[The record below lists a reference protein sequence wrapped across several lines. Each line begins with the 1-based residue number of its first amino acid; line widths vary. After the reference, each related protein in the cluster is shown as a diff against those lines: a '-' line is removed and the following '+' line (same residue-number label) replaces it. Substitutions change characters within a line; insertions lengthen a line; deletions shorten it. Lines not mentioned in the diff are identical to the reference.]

1 MKKSLFVVALATL
14 ALVSCRNSQSQLD
27 FADVLGKAVVQG
39 YVYVDRGF
47 KQDGNTLVVINE
59 PAEGCE
65 VVVKVPYQKYDAD
78 ATGGDKLFTA
88 VCDANGFYSVEIP
101 VGQAAITGANVYTRP
116 FVGTYYDWVND
127 QIMEISA
134 SFPETYTAVDIEN
147 GKTFMAAN
155 MVVSKDVTTPNFSRQ
170 QVVTLSGQIAERY
183 EKRTWI
189 DIADKTLGY
198 TVSADVQNATKAV
211 QLQLEFVNMLATT
224 GESLIYNVTT
234 DETGAYNLTVNL
246 FDTWNIGDVK
256 VNVTVKSY
264 LNGVTHY
271 YKRYDEDNFEWV
283 DKNQTVSGYYAGTQT
298 TDYLSDGDK
307 LIGHTFSKIALT
319 FVPDYAK
326 ETIYGIGNSG
336 IDRKDGNLIYR
347 SDNVLGWSY

>member
-1 MKKSLFVVALATL
+1 MRKIFFVALATL
-14 ALVSCRNSQSQLD
+14 ALVGCQNQSQSQLD
-27 FADVLGKAVVQG
+27 FDDVSGKAVVQG

-47 KQDGNTLVVINE
+47 KQDGTTLVAVNE

-65 VVVKVPYQKYDAD
+65 VVVKVPYQEYDAN
-78 ATGGDKLFTA
+78 ATSGDKLFTA
-88 VCDANGFYSVEIP
+88 VCDANGFYTIEIP
-101 VGQAAITGANVYTRP
+101 VGQAAITGARIYTRP
-116 FVGTYYDWVND
+116 FVSTYYELTNA
-127 QIMEISA
+127 QIMEITA
-134 SFPETYTAVDIEN
+134 SFPETSTAVDIEN

-155 MVVSKDVTTPNFSRQ
+155 MVVSKDVTIPNFSRQ

-189 DIADKTLGY
+189 DIDDKTLGY

-211 QLQLEFVNMLATT
+211 QMQLEFVNMSATT

-246 FDTWNIGDVK
+246 FDTWNISDVK

-264 LNGVTHY
+264 LNGVKHY

-283 DKNQTVSGYYAGTQT
+283 DKNQTVTGYYAGTQT

-307 LIGHTFSKIALT
+307 LIGHTFGKMTLT
-319 FVPDYAK
+319 FVPNYAK
-326 ETIYGIGNSG
+326 ETIYGIGNTA
-336 IDRKDGNLIYR
+336 IDMKDGKTIYT
-347 SDNVLGWSY
+347 SSNVLGWSY

>member
-1 MKKSLFVVALATL
+1 MRKIFFVALATL
-14 ALVSCRNSQSQLD
+14 ALVGCQNQSQSQLD
-27 FADVLGKAVVQG
+27 FADVSGKAVVQG

-78 ATGGDKLFTA
+78 ATSGDKFFTA
-88 VCDANGFYSVEIP
+88 VCDANGFYTIEIP
-101 VGQAAITGANVYTRP
+101 VGQTAITGANVYTRP

-155 MVVSKDVTTPNFSRQ
+155 MVVSKDVTTPIFSRQ
-170 QVVTLSGQIAERY
+170 QVVTVSGQIAERY
-183 EKRTWI
+183 EKKTWK
-189 DIADKTLGY
+189 DVTDKTLGY
-198 TVSADVQNATKAV
+198 TVSEDVQNATKAV
-211 QLQLEFVNMLATT
+211 QLQLEFVNMSATT
-224 GESLIYNVTT
+224 SESLIYNVTT

-246 FDTWNIGDVK
+246 FDTWNINDIRAR
-256 VNVTVKSY
+256 VTVKSY
-264 LNGVTHY
+264 LNEVTHY
-271 YKRYDEDNFEWV
+271 YKRYDEDIV
-283 DKNQTVSGYYAGTQT
+283 DWRYQTQQVSGYYAGDQKAE
-298 TDYLSDGDK
+298 YLRDGDK
-307 LIGHTFSKIALT
+307 LIGHTFGKITLT

-326 ETIYGIGNSG
+326 EIIYGLGNTD
-336 IDRKDGNLIYR
+336 IDWKDGKMIYT
-347 SDNVLGWSY
+347 SSNVLNWRY